1 MNMEVRPDQWIDMA
15 LTAGALL
22 AAGGFCVTVY
32 AMFPRRPAVAAPVAS
47 PSTPA
52 VAGAPARAGSDFR
65 SNVEFIS
72 FGASSQDRTAVT
84 PLSVGQSD
92 KRRRRNRVEII
103 RQARQMIERGAD
115 DRNITRSL
123 EMTEGEIALL
133 RQDMNR

>member
-1 MNMEVRPDQWIDMA
+1 MEVRPDQWIDMA
-15 LTAGALL
+15 LTAAGLL

-32 AMFPRRPAVAAPVAS
+32 AMFPRRLAAAAPVAS

-52 VAGAPARAGSDFR
+52 VAGMPARAGSDFR

-72 FGASSQDRTAVT
+72 FGSSSQDRTAVA
-84 PLSVGQSD
+84 PLSVGQTD
-92 KRRRRNRVEII
+92 KRWRRNRVEII

-115 DRNITRSL
+115 DRNITQSL

>member
-32 AMFPRRPAVAAPVAS
+32 AMFPRRRAVAAPVAS
-47 PSTPA
+47 PLKPA
-52 VAGAPARAGSDFR
+52 VDGTSTRAGFDLR
-65 SNVEFIS
+65 NNVEFIS
-72 FGASSQDRTAVT
+72 FGGASRDRTAIA
-84 PLSVGQSD
+84 PPSLGQSD
-92 KRRRRNRVEII
+92 RGRRRNRVEII

-115 DRNITRSL
+115 DRNITQSL
-123 EMTEGEIALL
+123 EMTEGELALL